1 MDDAGSLVRR
11 LHAEVLAARDPAVVD
26 AFFAPDFVS
35 HTNPPGFP
43 EGVEGVRRFFAM
55 FRDAMPDVE
64 VTIDELIADGDRA
77 AVATTISGTH
87 TGELLGLPATGR
99 PVEVVG
105 VDMVR
110 VRDGRIVEHRGL
122 TDTVGL
128 MRQLGGDALVDVAE

>member
-1 MDDAGSLVRR
+1 MVTDDAGSLVRR

-43 EGVEGVRRFFAM
+43 EGIEGVRRFFAM
-55 FRDAMPDVE
+55 FRDAMPDIE
-64 VTIDELIADGDRA
+64 VAIDELIADGDRA
-77 AVATTISGTH
+77 AVATTIRGTH

-99 PVEVVG
+99 RVEVVG

-110 VRDGRIVEHRGL
+110 VRDGKIVEHRGL

-128 MRQLGGDALVDVAE
+128 MRQLGGAA